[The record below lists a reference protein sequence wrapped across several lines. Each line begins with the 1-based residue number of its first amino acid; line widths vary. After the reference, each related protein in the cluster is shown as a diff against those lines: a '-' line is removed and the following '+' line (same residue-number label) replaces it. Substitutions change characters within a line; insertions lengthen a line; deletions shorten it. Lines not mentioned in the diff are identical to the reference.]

1 MASFARSAYD
11 WVLLIAVGV
20 VVYLELG
27 ILKSFGVFINDVS
40 SSLNVSTG
48 LVGTAV
54 GLSHGISMSLAI
66 ICPWLMKRV
75 YIRKVI
81 IPGSVIGSF
90 GIILGSFSRTGIQF
104 LLCLILSGI
113 GYGLVMF
120 PTHASL
126 LDYFSPIYKIATAVT
141 FTAGGVGMMTLPVLA
156 EELRRI
162 YSWRGAMLLL
172 GGISLHCIPCCALFR
187 PKTYQSTPSNA
198 DEVVTDL
205 PSIHDGDADE
215 SEDDASRTSH
225 LLNSHGTMDTSSS
238 NVIEQHSSFTELFQ
252 RHPLYLTIVT
262 SVVIT
267 GTSYSTWVIFVI
279 PNAEAKGFPSSDA
292 VFFATIGGAA
302 NILGRFFLG
311 FFSSRKLLEDRVT
324 FCLLH
329 FVTAVV
335 FFLNTV
341 AHSFLAL
348 AFLSFAS
355 GFLFGGLIVTNA
367 CLPQSSV
374 SPDLAVVALSL
385 NYLIG
390 IGEVGGGAIV
400 GECIN
405 VIIV

>member
-1 MASFARSAYD
+1 
-11 WVLLIAVGV
+11 
-20 VVYLELG
+20 
-27 ILKSFGVFINDVS
+27 
-40 SSLNVSTG
+40 
-48 LVGTAV
+48 
-54 GLSHGISMSLAI
+54 
-66 ICPWLMKRV
+66 
-75 YIRKVI
+75 
-81 IPGSVIGSF
+81 
-90 GIILGSFSRTGIQF
+90 
-104 LLCLILSGI
+104 
-113 GYGLVMF
+113 MF

-215 SEDDASRTSH
+215 SEDDASSTSH
-225 LLNSHGTMDTSSS
+225 LLNSHGTMDMSSS

-252 RHPLYLTIVT
+252 RHPLYLTTVT

-302 NILGRFFLG
+302 NIIGRFFLG
-311 FFSSRKLLEDRVT
+311 FFSSRKLLEDRMT

-341 AHSFLAL
+341 AHSFPAL

-400 GECIN
+400 GILYDKLQSYN
-405 VIIV
+405 FAFIVAGLIDIAAIIIILVPAACQKLYSTFSSANQYTDVNSAIDK